1 MRRHGWSI
9 AVAIIAAVAGCESEN
24 GDPLGDLEIPDLPVA
39 QSDPDSAADV
49 ASTGESDATFN
60 DGSAATEDEGPTEG
74 NLQFSLQ
81 ADEHFPLR
89 KTIEQKLTQQTA
101 SGPVTSSST
110 LSLLFAI
117 SVDEVDEGRR
127 KLRVRYQQVRYSHD
141 ILDEHVEYDSQAAPR
156 FVPDSLQVYHGLA
169 GNGFSFWVG
178 ADNRIIELLDFD
190 AFLKRCVRHAPV
202 DRQAALLEQIVATQ
216 QDEGFANFVDDSI
229 GLLPYKPDAKG
240 RETAVTL
247 DEEWTRSRR
256 LMRPLPMEIRTTY
269 KLAELTDSLAKISII
284 GTIDPVKTAELSPIQ
299 QTSAQTKLDLRAGFQ
314 TGLCIID
321 RNSGLPLRSRVER
334 QLKMNVSIDG
344 QPPFEQF
351 KTIVTTVEAYP
362 THRTTFSSNPA
373 GPQNAAHPII
383 RTNGTEPPPG
393 TPSNAGDP
401 SNASTPSN
409 AVQNADF
416 QAPAPQ

>member
-9 AVAIIAAVAGCESEN
+9 AVAIIVAVAGCGSEN
-24 GDPLGDLEIPDLPVA
+24 SDPLGDLEIPDLPVA
-39 QSDPDSAADV
+39 QSDSDSSTGV
-49 ASTGESDATFN
+49 MSTGESDATFS
-60 DGSAATEDEGPTEG
+60 DSSAATEDAGPTEG

-117 SVDEVDEGRR
+117 SVDEVDHGRR

-141 ILDEHVEYDSQAAPR
+141 ILDEHVEYNSQAAPQ

-190 AFLKRCVRHAPV
+190 AFLKRCVRHAPA
-202 DRQAALLEQIVATQ
+202 DRQAALLEQIVTTQ

-240 RETAVTL
+240 RETAVKV

-269 KLAELTDSLAKISII
+269 KLAELTDALAKISII

-314 TGLCIID
+314 TGHCIID
-321 RNSGLPLRSRVER
+321 RESGLPLRSRVER

-351 KTIVTTVEAYP
+351 KTIVTTVESYP
-362 THRTTFSSNPA
+362 THRTTFPSSSIGPA
-373 GPQNAAHPII
+373 LPPREIL
-383 RTNGTEPPPG
+383 RTNGTA
-393 TPSNAGDP
+393 PSAADE
-401 SNASTPSN
+401 SRAL
-409 AVQNADF
+409 QNADF
-416 QAPAPQ
+416 QSPAPQ

>member
-9 AVAIIAAVAGCESEN
+9 ALVITVAVAGCGTET
-24 GDPLGDLEIPDLPVA
+24 GDPLGDLEIPDLQVA
-39 QSDPDSAADV
+39 QSDSETSTEDRDNSQPGAESSTDS
-49 ASTGESDATFN
+49 TT
-60 DGSAATEDEGPTEG
+60 TEDEGPTEG

-117 SVDEVDEGRR
+117 SVDEVDDGRR

-190 AFLKRCVRHAPV
+190 AFLKRCVRHAPAN
-202 DRQAALLEQIVATQ
+202 RQAALLEQIVATQ

-256 LMRPLPMEIRTTY
+256 LMRPPWKSAR
-269 KLAELTDSLAKISII
+269 
-284 GTIDPVKTAELSPIQ
+284 P
-299 QTSAQTKLDLRAGFQ
+299 TSW
-314 TGLCIID
+314 
-321 RNSGLPLRSRVER
+321 
-334 QLKMNVSIDG
+334 
-344 QPPFEQF
+344 
-351 KTIVTTVEAYP
+351 
-362 THRTTFSSNPA
+362 
-373 GPQNAAHPII
+373 
-383 RTNGTEPPPG
+383 
-393 TPSNAGDP
+393 PS
-401 SNASTPSN
+401 
-409 AVQNADF
+409 
-416 QAPAPQ
+416 